1 MASPSLLI
9 AGATGYIT
17 GTFLTYFHEA
27 HPEIPVR
34 CIVRD
39 TKRAELIANRY
50 SSSVIPVIGSLDD
63 TVFLQNEAS
72 KASIVVNGTGQN
84 GEAVQALIEGL
95 AKNPLNSTT
104 SEKPVFLHISGTGI
118 VTHDVLGVASPRVW
132 NDSSDYNE
140 LMRIDESHS
149 QVKTDNVVRRVG
161 KELAV
166 KTLILSPP
174 TILGRGTGP
183 GAQETVQYLW
193 YNAIVDKGAPFLL
206 GKGENVWSTVSV
218 RDLGKAI
225 LFVIDLVLEGS
236 NKLEFGDRGYYF
248 VEAFELS
255 LMDRA
260 KAVGERLVK
269 EGKIESADVRFFGEE
284 DIVKEHG
291 PLFAY
296 ILGSS
301 SRVRADRLKEL
312 GWRPTEFDWKALVE
326 EHGGQRC

>member
-1 MASPSLLI
+1 MAGFTLI
-9 AGATGYIT
+9 T
-17 GTFLTYFHEA
+17 
-27 HPEIPVR
+27 
-34 CIVRD
+34 
-39 TKRAELIANRY
+39 NRY
-50 SSSVIPVIGSLDD
+50 SSSVTPVIGSLDD
-63 TVFLQNEAS
+63 TAFLQNEAS
-72 KASIVVNGTGQN
+72 RASIVINGTGQN

-95 AKNPLNSTT
+95 AKNPLNSMTKE
-104 SEKPVFLHISGTGI
+104 SEKPVFLHISGTGN

-132 NDSSDYNE
+132 NDSSDYDE
-140 LMRIDESHS
+140 LMRIDESHT

-161 KELAV
+161 KELNV
-166 KTLILSPP
+166 KTLLLSPP

-183 GAQETVQYLW
+183 GAQETVQELW
-193 YNAIVDKGAPFLL
+193 YNAIIDKGAPFLL

-225 LFVIDLVLEGS
+225 LFVVDLVLDGS
-236 NKLEFGDRGYYF
+236 DRLEFGDRGYYF

-269 EGKIESADVRFFGEE
+269 EGKIESADVRFLSEE
-284 DIVKEHG
+284 DVVKEHG
-291 PLFAY
+291 PLFGY

-312 GWRPTEFDWKALVE
+312 GWRPTDFDWKTLVE
-326 EHGGQRC
+326 EHGGRRC